1 MKCPFCGH
9 TEDRVSDSRQVDD
22 GESIRRRRECLRC
35 KQRFTTYERVEDV
48 KLVVIKKDGSRQQF
62 DRDKLIQGILK
73 SCIKRPITLE
83 QIEKIVDKIEN
94 QNSNLLRKEIP
105 TTEIGEQ
112 VMSQLKDID
121 EVAYIRFASVY
132 KDFDDL
138 QSFINELHYIMESEE
153 DVEDVEDG

>member
-1 MKCPFCGH
+1 MKCPFCGY

-22 GESIRRRRECLRC
+22 GESIRRRRECLQC

-73 SCIKRPITLE
+73 SCIKRPVTLE
-83 QIEKIVDKIEN
+83 QIESIVYKIEN

-105 TTEIGEQ
+105 STEIGEQ
-112 VMSQLKDID
+112 VMAQLKSID

-138 QSFINELHYIMESEE
+138 QSFINELHYIMEPE
-153 DVEDVEDG
+153 DEI